1 MTMLI
6 GVKKKI
12 QTISFFLFKKQ
23 NQNQKKKITQKVDI
37 AIEQKAWPSFINV
50 VLSYSDENY
59 STIR

>member
-1 MTMLI
+1 MLI
-6 GVKKKI
+6 GVKKFLDHF
-12 QTISFFLFKKQ
+12 SFFLFKKQ